1 MSNLRSALDEG
12 ASVDLSRLTGPE
24 LADRVRELD
33 QARRRFD
40 ALWLSTLAAFHH
52 SGEWELDGA
61 TSAGAWVAAATLQD
75 HARAHAQVRLGRR
88 LEHLPVVSAALADG
102 AVSME
107 HARVLADAADLPEF
121 GEAEEALVDH
131 ARSLR
136 PAETRRVVEHWRA
149 VVGRERGSADH
160 DRRRLHLSSLLD
172 GMRALDGLFDREGGV
187 TVEKAL
193 DDLMRR
199 TPDCPGEPA
208 RANSQRR
215 ADALVDLCDRYLRG
229 AMGTANRKPQISL
242 VSELETLEARAG
254 QPARMGN
261 GEFLSAEDVRRLAC
275 DASISRII
283 TGPRSEPLDIG
294 RATPVVPAGMRRAL
308 EARDGGCTYPGC
320 DRPPDWTDSHHI
332 VHWTRGGET
341 KIENLTLLCR
351 RHHRLHHTRGF
362 RIDTEGGAE
371 RRGRPRWLRP
381 DGTEIA
387 PSARPPPVWREA

>member
-1 MSNLRSALDEG
+1 VSNLRSVFDEE

-33 QARRRFD
+33 QARRRLD
-40 ALWLSTLAAFHH
+40 ALWLSTLAAFHN

-75 HARAHAQVRLGRR
+75 HARASAQVRLGRR
-88 LEHLPVVSAALADG
+88 LDHLPVVSAALADG
-102 AVSME
+102 AVSVE
-107 HARVLADAADLPEF
+107 HARVLADAADVPEF
-121 GEAEEALVDH
+121 GDAEEVLVDH

-160 DRRRLHLSSLLD
+160 ERRRLHLSSLLD
-172 GMRALDGLFDREGGV
+172 GMRALDGLLDREGGAI
-187 TVEKAL
+187 VEKAL

-199 TPDCPGEPA
+199 SPDCAGEPT
-208 RANSQRR
+208 RTKSQQRV
-215 ADALVDLCDRYLRG
+215 DALVDLCDRYLRG
-229 AMGTANRKPQISL
+229 AMGTANRRPQISIVAGL
-242 VSELETLEARAG
+242 DTLEERAG
-254 QPARMGN
+254 RPARMGN
-261 GEFLSAEDVRRLAC
+261 GEVLSGEAARRLAC

-308 EARDGGCTYPGC
+308 EARDGGCTFPGR

-332 VHWTRGGET
+332 VHWTKGGET
-341 KIENLTLLCR
+341 RIENLTLLCR

-362 RIDTEGGAE
+362 RIDVE
-371 RRGRPRWLRP
+371 RTGRPRWFRP

-387 PSARPPPVWREA
+387 PSARPPPSWVEA